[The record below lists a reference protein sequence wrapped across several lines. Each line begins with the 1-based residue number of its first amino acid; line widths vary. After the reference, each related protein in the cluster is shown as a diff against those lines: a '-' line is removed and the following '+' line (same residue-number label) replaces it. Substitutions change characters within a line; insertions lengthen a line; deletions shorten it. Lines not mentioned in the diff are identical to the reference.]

1 MKAIM
6 KLIYNFYSKYYLII
20 LGSILLLFF
29 IWLKFIRERIPRDIP
44 FKLSIIGF
52 FLLIEICLIYFY
64 IIFTL
69 KKTQRKPNIFI
80 ETIITW
86 IFKPLEA
93 FDDFFREVK
102 MCKYVNNF
110 ISNYLLNNIQKLKIK
125 TIVLFLIFV
134 LIPRLLLLTI
144 FFIDVFYF
152 NKLKYIYYI
161 LAISIL
167 FIINKYYIYFL
178 KKDKKIIFNYLTIR
192 IQGVTTKY
200 VYGIL
205 EEDDDD
211 VPPTMFLPLEKFID
225 YYTKSIIE
233 KKFTPNY
240 TCSGTTVFYQ
250 EIKDK
255 FKIPYQQKLK
265 NEHYDFLQENLKLN
279 MQKILLI
286 SLFLEYYNNTINN
299 IKAKNMMLLIY
310 LNYLICW
317 LYILIISL
325 PSLNIFELNFVL
337 NLTWFKILEPFSN
350 TTIFL

>member
-1 MKAIM
+1 MTLKTIM
-6 KLIYNFYSKYYLII
+6 KPMIYNFYSKYYLII
-20 LGSILLLFF
+20 LGSVLILFF
-29 IWLKFIRERIPRDIP
+29 IWLKFIRERMPRDIP
-44 FKLSIIGF
+44 FNLSIIGF

-69 KKTQRKPNIFI
+69 KKTHRKPNIFI

-86 IFKPLEA
+86 ICKPLEA
-93 FDDFFREVK
+93 FDDFIREVK

-110 ISNYLLNNIQKLKIK
+110 ISNYLVNNTQKIK
-125 TIVLFLIFV
+125 QLFLFFV

-178 KKDKKIIFNYLTIR
+178 KKDKKIIFNYLTSR
-192 IQGVTTKY
+192 TQGVTTRY

-205 EEDDDD
+205 EEEDDD

-233 KKFTPNY
+233 KKVTPNY

-255 FKIPYQQKLK
+255 FKIPFQQKLK
-265 NEHYDFLQENLKLN
+265 NEHYDFLQKDLKLN

-286 SLFLEYYNNTINN
+286 SLFLEYYYNTINN

-310 LNYLICW
+310 VNYLICW

-325 PSLNIFELNFVL
+325 PSLNIFELLFVL